1 MAIFKN
7 PITDIIRESV
17 KTSKDRLN
25 FAVPFIS
32 SFSLTILN
40 SNNTNSIADKR
51 ILTRFDESSISSFD
65 LPTLR
70 QLIELGFTIRYDNS
84 IHLKLYI
91 MDYDVYVTS
100 SNLTKGGFEDN
111 IELTTKID
119 LSNIAN
125 CSAIFEELW
134 RTSTDL
140 TKQLIEDNWGKYEI
154 LNKREN
160 YNKKPKKQIKI
171 ENLTVDDLDIK
182 AIINAVYNL
191 RNDYIENA
199 PTLAFESNKIRENTK
214 DRLKNGFQ
222 TDIFYAPEG
231 HKQRRNNLFYEFVYG
246 FESQLAGTGLREV
259 QFQSVFEHNDFRKVV
274 EYLCP
279 EIIGL
284 KPWNFNDKDVL
295 REFCNGIFEFDIP
308 QYKEAI
314 PIRLA
319 SYFYPQY
326 FYPIFKL
333 EHLQKICNAFGLS
346 TDAESYGER
355 FFVYNS
361 FLTEEMKTL
370 PYNNYIKSN
379 ISYQIMYIVELHTR
393 LSNGEH
399 FDTILNDYNKIWIKG
414 FIKSGLDILKQLNI
428 VK

>member
-7 PITDIIRESV
+7 PITDLIRESV
-17 KTSKDRLN
+17 KTSKDRIN

-40 SNNTNSIADKR
+40 SNNTNSINDKR
-51 ILTRFDESSISSFD
+51 ILTRFDDSSLSSFD

-70 QLIELGFTIRYDNS
+70 QLINLGFSIRYDNS

-91 MDYDVYVTS
+91 MDNDVYVTS

-111 IELTTKID
+111 IELTTRID
-119 LSNIAN
+119 LSDTSN

-134 RTSTDL
+134 LTSSEL

-154 LNKREN
+154 LNRREN
-160 YNKKPKKQIKI
+160 YNKKTKKQLKI
-171 ENLTVDDLDIK
+171 EHLTVDNLDIK

-191 RNDYIENA
+191 TNDYIVNA
-199 PTLAFESNKIRENTK
+199 PTLAFESNKVRENTK

-222 TDIFYAPEG
+222 TDIFYASEG

-246 FESQLAGTGLREV
+246 YESQLAGTGLREA
-259 QFQSVFEHNDFRKVV
+259 QFQAVFEHNDFRKVV

-284 KPWNFNDKDVL
+284 KPWNLNDKDVL

-333 EHLQKICNAFGLS
+333 EHLQKICDAFGLS

-355 FFVYNS
+355 LFVYNS

-393 LSNGEH
+393 LTNGEH
-399 FDTILNDYNKIWIKG
+399 FDAILNDYNKIWIKR